1 MKTER
6 SLYSQL
12 KEEEEPDDVP
22 VKQEMKQQIKREH
35 SSSPTTK
42 PRYDRRNNSNR
53 SRPLRPAS
61 ARTV

>member
-6 SLYSQL
+6 SPYSQL

-35 SSSPTTK
+35 SSAPTTK
-42 PRYDRRNNSNR
+42 PQYGRRDNSNR
-53 SRPLRPAS
+53 SRSLRPAS